1 MQHLNRFMYRIGVAR
16 GQPKIKVPDS
26 MLFAIPMGD
35 SSNFLFKYREGKE
48 HCLYRRSRKFNFE
61 DCTVFSI
68 GDTIYSIAPRNLGV
82 TIITN
87 TYKEA
92 AIKQTPVLGKTEFD
106 RRQFSIAV
114 HTDFFMKVRVY
125 LTGGK
130 ESNVPTDTCMYFDL
144 DEKRWM
150 LDDPVEQM
158 STPRFNHGSC
168 IVRNN
173 LYVVAGV
180 SANGD
185 AYISNIEF
193 LYLLDR
199 GFGWIVLTVPTALD
213 PHPLHR
219 ESPVVCQIS
228 DYEFAIMGGM
238 SRFARGLSSAVSIM
252 NVIDNYTADL
262 SRVIEEDQPEKFQAL
277 SPMQMRDAYGTVITP
292 VKTTKERKLIK
303 FSRD

>member
-1 MQHLNRFMYRIGVAR
+1 
-16 GQPKIKVPDS
+16 
-26 MLFAIPMGD
+26 
-35 SSNFLFKYREGKE
+35 
-48 HCLYRRSRKFNFE
+48 
-61 DCTVFSI
+61 
-68 GDTIYSIAPRNLGV
+68 
-82 TIITN
+82 
-87 TYKEA
+87 
-92 AIKQTPVLGKTEFD
+92 
-106 RRQFSIAV
+106 
-114 HTDFFMKVRVY
+114 
-125 LTGGK
+125 
-130 ESNVPTDTCMYFDL
+130 
-144 DEKRWM
+144 
-150 LDDPVEQM
+150 M

-262 SRVIEEDQPEKFQAL
+262 SRVIEED
-277 SPMQMRDAYGTVITP
+277 
-292 VKTTKERKLIK
+292 
-303 FSRD
+303 